1 MADNELTPLQ
11 SILAALAPQGRSG
24 LLPALHAAQ
33 RIDGWI
39 SEPVAT
45 AVSRALGVPLADVC
59 GVIDFYEL
67 FNRQPVGRTIVRVCS
82 APVCALAGAEA
93 VIEALCRHLQTEP
106 GDMSSDGAFTVEH
119 APCLGL
125 CDHAPAV
132 LIGEKA
138 IGAAN
143 PAQAEAI
150 CTQTAGKALSIV
162 DGDIRMLTSNCGA
175 GRPTSW
181 ADYTTRGGYA
191 GLKKALSTT
200 PQATLAEVKSAG
212 LVGRGGA
219 AFPTGVKWEDA
230 ANAPDGPK
238 YIVCNADE
246 SEPGTFKDRILMEED
261 PHRIIEG
268 MIIAAYAVGASQG
281 YLYVRGEYPRAFRIM
296 SDALAEARQAGA
308 IGVSIFHTG
317 FNFDIEMRLGA
328 GAYICG
334 EETALLESIEGKRGL
349 PRIKPPFPTTH
360 GLFGKPTVINNVE
373 TFCNVPLIVAS
384 GAAEYRRIGTE
395 RSPGPKLFCV
405 SGQVQRPGL
414 YEVPFG
420 VTLRHLLFDLA
431 GGLDPGRKLQ
441 AVLMGGAAGAFA
453 IEKDLDVILSFEN
466 LSAAGLPLGSGAVM
480 VFDDSAD
487 LRDALKRLAH
497 FFADES
503 CGKCYPCQLGTRR
516 QYEILERNAAALP
529 LTGDR
534 ERLLDIGHTMIDASL
549 CGLGQTAPTAILSAM
564 NRRDFRASVF
574 ESPAPA
580 KDPPPSR
587 AFPKSYGGCVRPG
600 GSMSKLSCPRSPGS
614 SMPARA
620 V

>member
-1 MADNELTPLQ
+1 MADSELTPLQ

-39 SEPVAT
+39 SEPAAT

-138 IGAAN
+138 IGLAD
-143 PAQAEAI
+143 PARAEAI
-150 CTQTAGKALSIV
+150 CTQTAEKALSIV

-181 ADYTTRGGYA
+181 VDYTTRGGYT

-200 PQATLAEVKSAG
+200 PQATLAEVKTAG

-219 AFPTGVKWEDA
+219 AFPTGVKWEGA

-246 SEPGTFKDRILMEED
+246 SEPGTFKDRILMEDD

-308 IGVSIFHTG
+308 IGVGIFHSG

-373 TFCNVPLIVAS
+373 TFCNVPLIVAR

-431 GGLDPGRKLQ
+431 GGLAPGRKLQ

-564 NRRDFRASVF
+564 
-574 ESPAPA
+574 
-580 KDPPPSR
+580 
-587 AFPKSYGGCVRPG
+587 
-600 GSMSKLSCPRSPGS
+600 KLWPEMFGKPE
-614 SMPARA
+614 
-620 V
+620 